1 MDVLLGP
8 LFWLIDTVIT
18 LIIWLLIAAAIFSWL
33 VVLNVINTR
42 SRAVFLIG
50 DFLTRT
56 TEPLLRPIRRW
67 LPNLGGIDL
76 SPLVL
81 ILLLLFLQQV
91 MGNLRH
97 AAL

>member
-33 VVLNVINTR
+33 VVLNVVNTR